1 MTMCLRP
8 KRMSTWPK
16 KELKILLAE
25 DDSNDAELFEAAIKR
40 SGLATRLIV
49 ARDGQ
54 EAIDYLS
61 GNEPFADRARF
72 PFPNL
77 LIMDI
82 RMPNVDGFHLL
93 VWLRT
98 HPQCSVIPTL
108 IFSASDQPEDVR
120 KAYQLGANSYITKP
134 SQLNELVHLIRV
146 VYDYWHHCEAPLQE
160 QMAA

>member
-1 MTMCLRP
+1 
-8 KRMSTWPK
+8 MSAWPK

-25 DDSNDAELFEAAIKR
+25 DDPEDAKIFELAVKQ
-40 SGLATRLIV
+40 SGLGTRLML

-61 GNEPFADRARF
+61 GHEPFQDRAKF

-98 HPQCSVIPTL
+98 HPHCSVIPTL
-108 IFSASDQPEDVR
+108 IFTGSDQPEDVR
-120 KAYQLGANSYITKP
+120 KAYQLGANSYMTKP
-134 SQLNELVHLIRV
+134 SQLSELVDLIRV
-146 VYDYWHHCEAPLQE
+146 IYNYWHHCEAPLHAE
-160 QMAA
+160 MVA

>member
-1 MTMCLRP
+1 
-8 KRMSTWPK
+8 MSTWPK

-25 DDSNDAELFEAAIKR
+25 DDPNDAEIFEIAIKR
-40 SGLATRLIV
+40 SGLATRLMV

-61 GNEPFADRARF
+61 GNEPFKDRGKF

-82 RMPNVDGFHLL
+82 RMPHVDGFHLL
-93 VWLRT
+93 VWMRT
-98 HPQCSVIPTL
+98 HPQCCVIPTL

-134 SQLNELVHLIRV
+134 SQVNEVVDLIRI
-146 VYDYWHHCEAPLQE
+146 VYNYWHHCEAPLPAHQLE
-160 QMAA
+160 AVGTHAA